1 MLQRV
6 DPWVAV
12 TDTRSLV
19 ELQSILLRGGVRLD
33 GEFVVEY
40 SAGLAL
46 VDVVSAAASASQVRE
61 LRFN

>member
-33 GEFVVEY
+33 GEFVVED